1 MTSFPRLDVLPT
13 AQRALWP
20 ELAAVSEQH
29 FVLYGGTA
37 IALYL
42 GHRESIDFDFFTERQ
57 YLPEEL
63 IAKFRF
69 LEGAEFLQMQADT
82 LTAVT
87 ATGKYEQQVKL
98 SFFGDLTFGRL
109 ENPRRTPDGVLQIAS
124 PQDLLAHTLK
134 TLLQRVDTK
143 DYIDIDALLSSG
155 LDLAMGCAGAHALF
169 DAFAPQECLK
179 ALTYFKDEEL
189 HSLSASLQQRLV
201 HAVAG
206 VKSIPNVLIKAR
218 QLAADV

>member
-42 GHRESIDFDFFTERQ
+42 GHRESIDFDFFTDRQ
-57 YLPEEL
+57 FLPEEL
-63 IAKFRF
+63 LAKFRF
-69 LEGAEFLQMQADT
+69 LDGAEFLQMQRDT

-87 ATGKYEQQVKL
+87 AAADHEQHVKL
-98 SFFGDLTFGRL
+98 SFFGGLNFGRL
-109 ENPRRTPDGVLQIAS
+109 EDPRRTPDGVLKVAS
-124 PQDLLAHTLK
+124 PQDLLAHKLK
-134 TLLQRVDTK
+134 TLLQRVDAK

-155 LDLAMGCAGAHALF
+155 LDLSAGCAGAHALF

-189 HSLSASLQQRLV
+189 VALPVSLKRRLLD
-201 HAVAG
+201 AVAN
-206 VKSIPNVLIKAR
+206 VKSIPQLVIKSHALSER
-218 QLAADV
+218 